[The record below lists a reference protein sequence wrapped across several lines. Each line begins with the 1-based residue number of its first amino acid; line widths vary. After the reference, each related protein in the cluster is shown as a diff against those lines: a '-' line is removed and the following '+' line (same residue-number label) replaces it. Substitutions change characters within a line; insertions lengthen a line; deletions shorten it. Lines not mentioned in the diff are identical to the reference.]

1 MGDRSTATSRR
12 EFLRQSAAMALVGMG
27 AGMLGCE
34 HQPDDPPGVTTLAFF
49 NYADPEF
56 LALFRNKMIPGF
68 EKTHPNIRIRPN
80 ENLGDANYDAKLL
93 TLIAGKLPPD
103 LFHVTQNNFPSY
115 VTKDLLLPL
124 DEFIDKDPDIKRED
138 FYPQLMEGMTFE
150 GKLYGLPS
158 DFSTIIMF
166 YNKDLFDQYKVA
178 YPKPDWT
185 WDDYVKT
192 SQALTHDQDGD
203 GRPDV
208 YGTLV
213 QTAYNRWPAFVWM
226 NGGEIFSPDMKRCTM
241 DSPASIEGLK
251 KYLELVTKYRV
262 SPRNDERMGQ
272 GAEDLFAAQ
281 RIAMQADSRYGY
293 KRMRRD
299 GGVPF
304 KWDVCPM
311 PRAKNQAT
319 TFIWGGNCILKS
331 TKHPKEAWE
340 FLKFM
345 SGPQGAA
352 INLESGNALPA
363 HRKSAE
369 FAVANSQSDPKIPR
383 GDRYFLEAVNYAR
396 IAPNPPQYA
405 DYMDAMDELEDAFQ
419 GRGDI
424 EQGCRAF
431 TREVN
436 QLLNAG
442 VF

>member
-1 MGDRSTATSRR
+1 MRDRSAGTTRR
-12 EFLRQSAAMALVGMG
+12 QFLGQSAALAL
-27 AGMLGCE
+27 ATMLGCE
-34 HQPDDPPGVTTLAFF
+34 RPPVDPPGITTLTFF

-56 LALFRNKMIPGF
+56 LALFRNKMIPQFMAQSPG
-68 EKTHPNIRIRPN
+68 IRIRPN

-115 VTKDLLLPL
+115 AAKDLLLPL
-124 DEFIDKDPDIKRED
+124 DEFLDNDPDIKRDD
-138 FYPQLMEGMTFE
+138 FFPQLIEGMTWN

-166 YNKDLFDQYKVA
+166 YNMDLFDKYGVA
-178 YPKPDWT
+178 YPKEGWT
-185 WDDYVKT
+185 WDDYLET
-192 SQALTHDQDGD
+192 SKALTKDLDND
-203 GRPDV
+203 GRADI

-213 QTAYNRWPAFVWM
+213 QTAYNRWPAWVWM

-241 DSPASIEGLK
+241 DSPESIEGLRW
-251 KYLELVTKYRV
+251 YLDLVTKEHV
-262 SPRNDERMGQ
+262 SPRVDERMGQ
-272 GAEDLFAAQ
+272 SAEDLFAAQ

-304 KWDVCPM
+304 KWDVAPM
-311 PRAKNQAT
+311 PRGKKAAT

-331 TKHPKEAWE
+331 TKHPREAWE

-345 SGPQGAA
+345 SGPKGAA
-352 INLESGNALPA
+352 INVESGNALPA

-369 FAVANSQSDPKIPR
+369 QAIANSHADAKVPR
-383 GDRYFLEAVNYAR
+383 HDRYFIDAVNYAR

-405 DYMDAMDELEDAFQ
+405 DYMDAMDEMEDAFQ
-419 GRGDI
+419 GRGDVG
-424 EQGCRAF
+424 EACRSFA
-431 TREVN
+431 REVN